1 MSKVTNLQQITTL
14 PITTALQEQV
24 KTILTEPFH
33 DEIETQQAWDELQC
47 ELWFLTSISDLA
59 ADGVD
64 GTDIE
69 RLERALTYTEFEDEL
84 EQDMVLTLSIV
95 EDSGKGIYLL
105 MPETLLTELRQHLS
119 IDNELGGSD
128 EIEEI

>member
-1 MSKVTNLQQITTL
+1 MKLIIMEFNMSKVTNLQQITTL
-14 PITTALQEQV
+14 PVTTTLQDQILA
-24 KTILTEPFH
+24 ILTEPFH
-33 DEIETQQAWDELQC
+33 DEAETQQAWDELQC
-47 ELWFLTSISDLA
+47 ELWFLTSISDLS

-69 RLERALTYTEFEDEL
+69 LLERALTYTEFEDEL

-105 MPETLLTELRQHLS
+105 MPKTLLTELRQYFS
-119 IDNELGGSD
+119 IEND
-128 EIEEI
+128 